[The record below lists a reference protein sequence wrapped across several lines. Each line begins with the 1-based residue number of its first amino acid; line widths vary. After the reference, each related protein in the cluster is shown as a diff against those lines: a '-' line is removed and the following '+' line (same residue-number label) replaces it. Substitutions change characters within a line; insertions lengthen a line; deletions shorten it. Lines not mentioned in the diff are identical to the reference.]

1 MTYRNVATVIW
12 TDDNILNMSPEQ
24 KLIFLYLHTS
34 PYTSACGIFKLHPK
48 TMGFQIG
55 LTTSP
60 LESSLRGLCAA
71 FPDFVAVDW
80 DTMEVGLLQYPRQL
94 LITANNRALAIVAKD
109 IQQIESQYLLRELVK
124 RNSAGLSAPYV
135 AQLRRLQMQ
144 AINNKN
150 VNTLLDGDVA
160 LAFDNQQTNCEKEI
174 KQNKQTKESTPAQL
188 EDSYEPVN
196 TWLPTTENEGQ
207 FHVQTIALETI
218 PNVECEVPRPEAR
231 PTSKISELQK
241 NINAHSEAAEH
252 FLRLL
257 QTKGHSLNGAE
268 KYAAAYFLN
277 EQRKTRWVSLL
288 IPTDAGA
295 EHRWLGEHGPGI
307 IQWAQRQPQFE
318 RNNGIQ
324 PTAPAAPVQIRRE
337 I

>member
-1 MTYRNVATVIW
+1 MI
-12 TDDNILNMSPEQ
+12 NIHS
-24 KLIFLYLHTS
+24 KLIREELAKMGVDAFAVLICITSHTNKQKTAWPGIERLRKMTGLSKERTYKAIAKLIELNHIQRKQVNQKGNFGHTVYRLTIKYLS
-34 PYTSACGIFKLHPK
+34 IF
-48 TMGFQIG
+48 MGVSDCEMYYENIE
-55 LTTSP
+55 P
-60 LESSLRGLCAA
+60 LAA
-71 FPDFVAVDW
+71 FPEHGNTEHAN
-80 DTMEVGLLQYPRQL
+80 TEHGNTEHAKPEHGNTEHLSIEQPLSIEQLEVLEKG
-94 LITANNRALAIVAKD
+94 K
-109 IQQIESQYLLRELVK
+109 
-124 RNSAGLSAPYV
+124 SAPAEFLV
-135 AQLRRLQMQ
+135 
-144 AINNKN
+144 
-150 VNTLLDGDVA
+150 T
-160 LAFDNQQTNCEKEI
+160 
-174 KQNKQTKESTPAQL
+174 
-188 EDSYEPVN
+188 
-196 TWLPTTENEGQ
+196 
-207 FHVQTIALETI
+207 TIALETI
-218 PNVECEVPRPEAR
+218 PNVEGDVPRPTAR

-257 QTKGHSLNGAE
+257 QAKGHSLNGAE

>member
-1 MTYRNVATVIW
+1 MRTPATGRISESGIIPNEAVCVAADGLYFFSDMKYTLTLDVPRSKEWGLNLSESALFSWLFSVPSWADKAILEGEVWYFAARSKAIEETSGIITDKPDTIYRLYKSLEAKGVIEW
-12 TDDNILNMSPEQ
+12 Q
-24 KLIFLYLHTS
+24 KIGPKDYIQITAKG
-34 PYTSACGIFKLHPK
+34 ACWNSDKK
-48 TMGFQIG
+48 T
-55 LTTSP
+55 
-60 LESSLRGLCAA
+60 
-71 FPDFVAVDW
+71 
-80 DTMEVGLLQYPRQL
+80 EVGKFSEQPRKKIR
-94 LITANNRALAIVAKD
+94 ITSEKNPTYNNIID
-109 IQQIESQYLLRELVK
+109 NE
-124 RNSAGLSAPYV
+124 
-135 AQLRRLQMQ
+135 
-144 AINNKN
+144 IN
-150 VNTLLDGDVA
+150 D
-160 LAFDNQQTNCEKEI
+160 KEG
-174 KQNKQTKESTPAQL
+174 TPA
-188 EDSYEPVN
+188 E
-196 TWLPTTENEGQ
+196 

-218 PNVECEVPRPEAR
+218 PTVEGEVPRPTAQ

-318 RNNGIQ
+318 RNNGTQ
-324 PTAPAAPVQIRRE
+324 PAPPVATGMRLVNPENAPR
-337 I
+337 

>member
-1 MTYRNVATVIW
+1 MTYTIQIDQSHSIEWGLNLSEATLFSFCYNLPAWAETAVINNQVWYFASRNKAIEE
-12 TDDNILNMSPEQ
+12 MP
-24 KLIFLYLHTS
+24 
-34 PYTSACGIFKLHPK
+34 
-48 TMGFQIG
+48 
-55 LTTSP
+55 
-60 LESSLRGLCAA
+60 
-71 FPDFVAVDW
+71 
-80 DTMEVGLLQYPRQL
+80 
-94 LITANNRALAIVAKD
+94 LITDKPDTVYRLYRALQSKGLIEWQKIGVKDYVRLTDKAKEWNSEKNPSD
-109 IQQIESQYLLRELVK
+109 GKKSESTRKKIRATSENFPTYNNTIDNSTIDIES
-124 RNSAGLSAPYV
+124 
-135 AQLRRLQMQ
+135 
-144 AINNKN
+144 
-150 VNTLLDGDVA
+150 TLA
-160 LAFDNQQTNCEKEI
+160 
-174 KQNKQTKESTPAQL
+174 
-188 EDSYEPVN
+188 
-196 TWLPTTENEGQ
+196 Q
-207 FHVQTIALETI
+207 FHVQVHSLETI
-218 PNVECEVPRPEAR
+218 PAVEGEVPRPEAR

-324 PTAPAAPVQIRRE
+324 PAPPAAPVQIRRE

>member
-1 MTYRNVATVIW
+1 MTGLSKERTYKAVKTLVDSGHIERKQKNHSGEFGHIVYRLT
-12 TDDNILNMSPEQ
+12 TQ
-24 KLIFLYLHTS
+24 YL
-34 PYTSACGIFKLHPK
+34 GIF
-48 TMGFQIG
+48 MGVSSFD
-55 LTTSP
+55 LPDSDVVP
-60 LESSLRGLCAA
+60 LAA
-71 FPDFVAVDW
+71 FTEHGKPERAKPEYGKAARISINEG
-80 DTMEVGLLQYPRQL
+80 EV
-94 LITANNRALAIVAKD
+94 INKD
-109 IQQIESQYLLRELVK
+109 EV
-124 RNSAGLSAPYV
+124 
-135 AQLRRLQMQ
+135 
-144 AINNKN
+144 INE
-150 VNTLLDGDVA
+150 G
-160 LAFDNQQTNCEKEI
+160 EG
-174 KQNKQTKESTPAQL
+174 TPA
-188 EDSYEPVN
+188 
-196 TWLPTTENEGQ
+196 Q
-207 FHVQTIALETI
+207 FHVQVHSLETI
-218 PNVECEVPRPEAR
+218 PTVEGEVPRPAAR

>member
-1 MTYRNVATVIW
+1 
-12 TDDNILNMSPEQ
+12 
-24 KLIFLYLHTS
+24 
-34 PYTSACGIFKLHPK
+34 
-48 TMGFQIG
+48 MGFQIG

-144 AINNKN
+144 AINNKGAN
-150 VNTLLDGDVA
+150 VLLGGDVA
-160 LAFDNQQTNCEKEI
+160 LSFDNQQTNCEKET
-174 KQNKQTKESTPAQL
+174 KQTKQTKESTPAQL

-196 TWLPTTENEGQ
+196 TWLPTIENEGQ
-207 FHVQTIALETI
+207 FLVTTIALETL
-218 PNVECEVPRPEAR
+218 PPVEGEVPRPAAR

-241 NINAHSEAAEH
+241 NINAHGEAAEY

-257 QTKGHSLNGAE
+257 KDKGHSLNGAE
-268 KYAAAYFLN
+268 KYTAAYFQN
-277 EQRKTRWVSLL
+277 EQRKGRWVSLL

-295 EHRWLGEHGPGI
+295 EHRWLGEHSPGI
-307 IQWAQRQPQFE
+307 MQWAQRQPQFE
-318 RNNGIQ
+318 RNNGT
-324 PTAPAAPVQIRRE
+324 PAPATSAPAYVAPKKRE
-337 I
+337 IPI

>member
-1 MTYRNVATVIW
+1 MINVN
-12 TDDNILNMSPEQ
+12 D
-24 KLIFLYLHTS
+24 KLIREELPKIGVDAFAVLMCITSHINRQNKAWPGIDRLRSMTGLSKERTYKAVKTLVDSGHIERKQKNHSGEFGHIVYRLTTQYL
-34 PYTSACGIFKLHPK
+34 GIF
-48 TMGFQIG
+48 MGVSSFD
-55 LTTSP
+55 LPDSDVVP
-60 LESSLRGLCAA
+60 LAA
-71 FPDFVAVDW
+71 FTEHGKPERAKPEYGKAARISINEG
-80 DTMEVGLLQYPRQL
+80 EV
-94 LITANNRALAIVAKD
+94 INKD
-109 IQQIESQYLLRELVK
+109 EV
-124 RNSAGLSAPYV
+124 
-135 AQLRRLQMQ
+135 
-144 AINNKN
+144 INE
-150 VNTLLDGDVA
+150 G
-160 LAFDNQQTNCEKEI
+160 EG
-174 KQNKQTKESTPAQL
+174 TPA
-188 EDSYEPVN
+188 
-196 TWLPTTENEGQ
+196 Q
-207 FHVQTIALETI
+207 FHVQVHSLETI
-218 PNVECEVPRPEAR
+218 PTVEGEVPRPAAR